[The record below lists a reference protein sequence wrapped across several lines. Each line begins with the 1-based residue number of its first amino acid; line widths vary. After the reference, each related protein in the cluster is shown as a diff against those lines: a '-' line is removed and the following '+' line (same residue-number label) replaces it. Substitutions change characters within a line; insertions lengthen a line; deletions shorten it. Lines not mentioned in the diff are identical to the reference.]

1 YQFQRFYDDQRVEDV
16 SGTRLP
22 GLPRH
27 HLFAEA
33 AWRGLDGLFLIAN
46 AQYSSDVFAENTNET
61 EVDDY
66 VVAGLRGGKAW
77 RLNSGEL
84 TLHAGVNNLFD
95 EEYFSNLRINANS
108 DRPDP
113 ADRGYFEPAPGRHF
127 YAGASYAW

>member
-1 YQFQRFYDDQRVEDV
+1 
-16 SGTRLP
+16 LP

-77 RLNSGEL
+77 RMNSGEL